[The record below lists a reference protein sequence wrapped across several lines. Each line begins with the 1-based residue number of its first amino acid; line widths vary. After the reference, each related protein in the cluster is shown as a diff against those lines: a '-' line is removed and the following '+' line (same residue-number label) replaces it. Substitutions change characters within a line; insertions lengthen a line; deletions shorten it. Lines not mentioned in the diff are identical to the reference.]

1 MIGIVALL
9 RLTGFVS
16 VIVGVRVP
24 SVLAIQYVALFGA
37 IAAGLWQIRRGR
49 AVEPAAAV
57 AKLATA
63 ISDRIARATS

>member
-1 MIGIVALL
+1 MIGMVALL
-9 RLTGFVS
+9 RLTGFIS

-24 SVLAIQYVALFGA
+24 SILAVQYVALLGA
-37 IAAGLWQIRRGR
+37 IAGGLWQIRRGR